1 MQCDIAKAWMY
12 NNDILNDPNAVT
24 AISADSHHQ
33 RTHLIDEPSRRRG
46 RQLLQE
52 VGDVHIGRHHIPQV
66 IEVLLHL

>member
-1 MQCDIAKAWMY
+1 MY
-12 NNDILNDPNAVT
+12 NNVILNDQNAVT
-24 AISADSHHQ
+24 AINTVSHNQ

-52 VGDVHIGRHHIPQV
+52 VGDVHIRRHHIPQV